1 MKKTISLLRA
11 SFLLPMAVCLVLI
24 ALFENGVLLPGERA
38 GLTVEEFYV
47 LSAMELLAIV
57 VVPTALY
64 LFRISAVKRKLVTGR
79 ETALLRLGLVRILM
93 MALPMMANTLLYYIY
108 MLPSFGY
115 LAIIL
120 FLSLFFVYPSAER
133 CVGDITE

>member
-64 LFRISAVKRKLVTGR
+64 LFRIGAVKRKLVAGR
-79 ETALLRLGLVRILM
+79 ENALLRLGLVRILM

-115 LAIIL
+115 LTIIL

>member
-64 LFRISAVKRKLVTGR
+64 LFRIGAVKRKLVTER

-133 CVGDITE
+133 CVGDIIE

>member
-64 LFRISAVKRKLVTGR
+64 LFRIGAAKRKLVTER

>member
-64 LFRISAVKRKLVTGR
+64 LFRISAVKRKLVTER

-120 FLSLFFVYPSAER
+120 FLSLSFVYPSAER

>member
-1 MKKTISLLRA
+1 MKKTITLLRVA
-11 SFLLPMAVCLVLI
+11 FLLPMAVCLVLI
-24 ALFENGVLLPGERA
+24 ALFENDVLLPGVRA
-38 GLTVEEFYV
+38 GITVEEFYL
-47 LSAMELLAIV
+47 LSAMVLLAIV

-64 LFRISAVKRKLVTGR
+64 LFRIGAVKRKLVAGR
-79 ETALLRLGLVRILM
+79 ENALLPMGMVRILM

-120 FLSLFFVYPSAER
+120 FLSQFFVYLSAER
-133 CVGDITE
+133 CVCDITE

>member
-64 LFRISAVKRKLVTGR
+64 LFRISAVKRKLVTER

>member
-1 MKKTISLLRA
+1 MKKTITLLRVA
-11 SFLLPMAVCLVLI
+11 FLLPMAVCLVLI
-24 ALFENGVLLPGERA
+24 ALFENDVLLPGVRA
-38 GLTVEEFYV
+38 GITVEEFYV
-47 LSAMELLAIV
+47 LSAMELLVIIA
-57 VVPTALY
+57 VPIALY
-64 LFRISAVKRKLVTGR
+64 LFRIGAVKRKLVAGR
-79 ETALLRLGLVRILM
+79 ENALLPMGMVRILM

-120 FLSLFFVYPSAER
+120 FLSQFFVYPSAER